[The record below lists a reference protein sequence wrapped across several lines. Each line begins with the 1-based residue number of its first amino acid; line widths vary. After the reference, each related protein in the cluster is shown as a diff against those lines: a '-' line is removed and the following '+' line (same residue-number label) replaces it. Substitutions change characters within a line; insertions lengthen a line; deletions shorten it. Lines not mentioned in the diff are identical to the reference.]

1 MVLLCCGQ
9 SGLDINVLLCQDRA
23 PDVEEPVVNSLEKEP
38 AELTKGDKDEKRP
51 DVVDVEHETG
61 QEDDGEVFYNKDT
74 VNDQL
79 AIEAPLPV
87 PDLLLFLFLGGQRQN
102 QVVHVQVADAV

>member
-1 MVLLCCGQ
+1 MVLFCF
-9 SGLDINVLLCQDRA
+9 GLDINVLLCQDRA

-61 QEDDGEVFYNKDT
+61 QEDDGEHPEHGLRDPAVDGARQQGGVHAGNGWMTDT
-74 VNDQL
+74 
-79 AIEAPLPV
+79 
-87 PDLLLFLFLGGQRQN
+87 
-102 QVVHVQVADAV
+102 